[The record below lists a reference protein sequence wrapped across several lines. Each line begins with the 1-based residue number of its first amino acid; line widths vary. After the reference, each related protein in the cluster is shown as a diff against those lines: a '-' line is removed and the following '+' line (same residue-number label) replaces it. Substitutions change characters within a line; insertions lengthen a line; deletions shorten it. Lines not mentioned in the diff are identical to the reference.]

1 MKKILYSL
9 LLSILAFLPIS
20 AQEWQTDIDNAKEI
34 AASEDLPIIL
44 VFQGSDWCAPCI
56 KLDKEVFSTET
67 FQLYAKD
74 HFVMLEADFPK
85 KKKNALPEEQQLKN
99 NALAE
104 KYNKR
109 GIFPLVVVLDKDG
122 NVLGETGYFK
132 ANASA
137 YILHLES
144 IKDNF

>member
-1 MKKILYSL
+1 MKNPFYSL
-9 LLSILAFLPIS
+9 LLCLLSFLPIT
-20 AQEWQTDIDNAKEI
+20 AQEWQTDIDAAKEI
-34 AASEDLPIIL
+34 ATLEDRPIIL

-56 KLDKEVFSTET
+56 KLDREVFSTET

-85 KKKNALPEEQQLKN
+85 KKKNALTQDQQLKN

-109 GIFPLVVVLDKDG
+109 GIFPLVVMLDQDG
-122 NVLGETGYFK
+122 KVLGETGYFK
-132 ANASA
+132 ASASA

-144 IKDNF
+144 LKG